1 MERYIP
7 TKEETENYFKVKKY
21 FQEEDVIGEINEINL
36 TIIERM
42 ENKKLY
48 QVEDTELVENLLADA
63 IKSNHF
69 TCKDREI
76 ITYEDLQNMV
86 EKYDDDL
93 SDDSNWNE
101 ILNNVLK
108 NFEIKR

>member
-7 TKEETENYFKVKKY
+7 TKEEIENYFKVKRY
-21 FQEEDVIGEINEINL
+21 FQEEDIIGEINEINL
-36 TIIERM
+36 DIIESC

-48 QVEDTELVENLLADA
+48 QVENTKLVENLLDYA
-63 IKSNHF
+63 IKDNNY
-69 TCKDREI
+69 TCKNREI
-76 ITYEDLQNMV
+76 ITYEKLQNMV
-86 EKYDDDL
+86 EEYDDHL
-93 SDDSNWNE
+93 SDESNWNE